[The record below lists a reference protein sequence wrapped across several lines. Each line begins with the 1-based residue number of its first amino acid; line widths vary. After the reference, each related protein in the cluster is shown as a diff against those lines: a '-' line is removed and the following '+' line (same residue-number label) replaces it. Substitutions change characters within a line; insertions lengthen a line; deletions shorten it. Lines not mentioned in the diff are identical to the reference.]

1 MWETVRGSEVRIY
14 IVHLHECDA
23 KKCTGRKM
31 ERFGFAER
39 FRIKARQGVLLTPFA
54 ETAFSPEDRE
64 ICERGGITLID
75 CSWRKIL
82 RAREENRIPENL
94 EKIHAVFGCRRVL
107 PFLVPANPVHFG
119 MPTILSTVE
128 AGAAA
133 LWIIGEKE
141 RAKKLLS
148 IYTWG
153 EKFIEM
159 NLELL
164 ERYASSRD
172 SGEVLKVQQE
182 YL

>member
-1 MWETVRGSEVRIY
+1 MWETVNSSEVKIY
-14 IVHLHECDA
+14 IVHMQECDA

-31 ERFGFAER
+31 ERYGYAEK
-39 FRIKARQGVLLTPFA
+39 FRIKARHGVLLTPFA
-54 ETAFSPEDRE
+54 EIAFSPQDRAL
-64 ICERGGITLID
+64 CTLNGITVID
-75 CSWRKIL
+75 CSWKKIL
-82 RAREENRIPENL
+82 RAREVPEKL
-94 EKIHAVFGCRRVL
+94 EKVHSLFECRRIL
-107 PFLVPANPVHFG
+107 PFLIPANPLHFG

-128 AGAAA
+128 AAAAA

-141 RAKKLLS
+141 RARRILS

-164 ERYASSRD
+164 ERYAEAKD
-172 SGEVLKVQQE
+172 SKEVLEIQQE